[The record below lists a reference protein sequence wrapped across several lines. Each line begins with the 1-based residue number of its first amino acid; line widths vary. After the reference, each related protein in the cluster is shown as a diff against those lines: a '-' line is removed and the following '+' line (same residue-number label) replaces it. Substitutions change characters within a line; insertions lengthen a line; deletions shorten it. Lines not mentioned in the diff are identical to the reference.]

1 MPATRSVA
9 ANTSKSLSNRS
20 LDCGVKDLADAV
32 SDSEPTSNLS
42 PRLSIASTV
51 VSGSE
56 APV

>member
-42 PRLSIASTV
+42 PRLSIASV
-51 VSGSE
+51 VS
-56 APV
+56 